1 MCQNVMIITGFV
13 GISRNRTMMKSD
25 EMKHEMTSFNT
36 MGLNRNVLF
45 QTHLLFVAIYG
56 LMWSS
61 FNIRWY
67 WSVWKSLITTYPTY
81 LVMFLNNLF
90 SQQNVKNR
98 VICVWG
104 GGKVLA
110 KLRNYSFITEN
121 GSNCFAK
128 IPVKAVFLHRVEV
141 MYHLH
146 CTFSSLFYFQFVTY
160 KKAFQ

>member
-1 MCQNVMIITGFV
+1 
-13 GISRNRTMMKSD
+13 
-25 EMKHEMTSFNT
+25 
-36 MGLNRNVLF
+36 
-45 QTHLLFVAIYG
+45 
-56 LMWSS
+56 
-61 FNIRWY
+61 
-67 WSVWKSLITTYPTY
+67 
-81 LVMFLNNLF
+81 MFLNNLF

-146 CTFSSLFYFQFVTY
+146 CTFSSLFYFLVVKPFPQ
-160 KKAFQ
+160 KKNNCGWFCFLLSNTSVSNIATLI